1 MQLPANCNLTQVKD
15 LIRVSDAQVID
26 LMEGKLAD

>member
-1 MQLPANCNLTQVKD
+1 MQLPAGCNQTQATDTIKA
-15 LIRVSDAQVID
+15 SDAQVID